1 MTIYGPRVPLRWSP
15 LTRDASPHASR
26 RARARRLLV
35 VLFVLL
41 VVLFAAGLWGTV
53 VRPAAYE
60 VRGEVVARAAPD
72 LLLIRHQAVSALG
85 MGAMEMMA
93 VRGAPATL
101 DAARVSPGDRVRLA
115 VRATGDEISLVWI
128 ERER

>member
-1 MTIYGPRVPLRWSP
+1 MTICGPRVPLRWSP
-15 LTRDASPHASR
+15 LIPAASPLASR

-60 VRGEVVARAAPD
+60 VRGQVVARAAPD
-72 LLLIRHQAVSALG
+72 LLLIRHQAVTALG

-93 VRGAPATL
+93 VRGTPATL